1 MKIKTNTYTI
11 LAVLIIG
18 VFLMSS
24 GLTRTDEYILNAVS
38 INKLTPRWNINIS
51 YPKFKEE
58 LDNFSVN
65 IDNTRIIMDF
75 KMDEV
80 GKKYSFETS
89 IENKGTYSAILSNID
104 FNNYYIGQSELTG
117 NSYYLKDYIALDLV
131 YAKSN
136 KINDI
141 TVGDKVIN
149 GSKLVKGTSNLIK
162 VELKVK
168 NDISDDALGVLNSY
182 KGKDKTRVI
191 LNLDYQEL
199 KK

>member
-58 LDNFSVN
+58 VEYFSVN

-89 IENKGTYSAILSNID
+89 IENKGTYID